1 MKLTGTNSDVLKTI
15 RQPTKLEESSSLV
28 FIYPMIIDKYL
39 ERKWGLLLRD
49 FFTTQFMSQIKI
61 SNVLNITSQAS
72 RHSVTSGD
80 AERIENAAER
90 TAQSSLGLLTAN
102 HQPSTDLSQQ
112 YYGQMAKHEYQDKI
126 NQFRYFIRDQI
137 MIDPRFADTRPII
150 SNITIENLIDV
161 PLIIGTKMSGVQS
174 IPLFWI
180 LFFAT
185 GQYREDFDKEE
196 ITDPDDPTK
205 IKTFTRSLR
214 MDRPQSFE
222 YIARMI
228 KDVAG
233 PKYQNYEQFLTKIA
247 QIPANTGPGNRISAA
262 VHAAPTEIDRA
273 IKVFTNATNERY
285 YSEEI
290 GFSRNAAVSIN
301 NAYLDSTDLAASTR
315 IRAQNLFTSFLSNYV
330 IPITQSAVHT
340 VVGID
345 EVNINAK
352 LSMLGSNLLSTF
364 MGTYSILDSQ
374 IKASLMSQISDNNS
388 EASLNQLS
396 SIERMCEAN
405 SRLSVISQLEALR
418 NISFGLTS
426 TRADII
432 NFIEQLSR
440 SAAQFQVYQQGLIS
454 NLLSMSMGVDD
465 AKKELDSLARDGNKS
480 IQEQFYKFF
489 TEASR
494 DYNDDNAQKT
504 AIMQRQRNADGT
516 DGPLI
521 QQNTRLGMFLTNI
534 PGGNI
539 RNQNVNIETY
549 IQQICTS
556 LGSICSFMAY
566 YTFFSYLCEYMGE
579 IKAKVEIQK
588 KDALDFPNYC
598 LVFRKEVIESLYG
611 ALAAANYK
619 KSKEQEDYQ
628 KKQDHE
634 ANTPIIMKRA
644 MNFVDQKVLRNSKKE
659 EPKKPTND
667 FTSFKIHETEI
678 MNMIRVLNN
687 RLNIPNMI
695 VVDDKTDTIYYK
707 WMYSGGNIMKLT
719 YSTVQNYVKHQ
730 QEILPGY

>member
-72 RHSVTSGD
+72 RHSVTNGD
-80 AERIENAAER
+80 VERIENAAER

-102 HQPSTDLSQQ
+102 QHQSPDLSQQ

-137 MIDPRFADTRPII
+137 MIDPRFSDTRPII

-161 PLIIGTKMSGVQS
+161 PLVIGTKMSGVQS

-196 ITDPDDPTK
+196 ITDPDDPAK
-205 IKTFTRSLR
+205 MKAFTRSLR

-228 KDVAG
+228 KDVSG
-233 PKYQNYEQFLTKIA
+233 PKYRDYEQFLTKIA
-247 QIPANTGPGNRISAA
+247 QIPANTGPGNRMSAA
-262 VHAAPTEIDRA
+262 VHAVPTEIDRA
-273 IKVFTNATNERY
+273 IKAFTNATNERY

-301 NAYLDSTDLAASTR
+301 NAYLDTTELAASTR
-315 IRAQNLFTSFLSNYV
+315 IRAQNLFTSFLSNYI
-330 IPITQSAVHT
+330 IPITQSVVHT

-352 LSMLGSNLLSTF
+352 LSVLGSNLLSTF

-405 SRLSVISQLEALR
+405 SRLSVISQLESLKK
-418 NISFGLTS
+418 ISFGLTS
-426 TRADII
+426 TRSDII

-440 SAAQFQVYQQGLIS
+440 IAAQLQVYHQGLNA
-454 NLLSMSMGVDD
+454 NLLSMSMD
-465 AKKELDSLARDGNKS
+465 AKDVKKELDNLAKSDDSLRM
-480 IQEQFYKFF
+480 QFYKFF
-489 TEASR
+489 TDKSR
-494 DYNDDNAQKT
+494 DYAQENAQKT
-504 AIMQRQRNADGT
+504 AIMQRQDPNDENS
-516 DGPLI
+516 PLI
-521 QQNTRLGMFLTNI
+521 QQNTRLGMFLGSI
-534 PGGNI
+534 DGAGVQ
-539 RNQNVNIETY
+539 RVNVETY
-549 IQQICTS
+549 IQQISTA
-556 LGSICSFMAY
+556 LGSISAFMAY

-598 LVFRKEVIESLYG
+598 LVFRKEVVEALYG
-611 ALAAANYK
+611 ALSAANYK
-619 KSKEQEDYQ
+619 KTKEQEDYQ
-628 KKQDHE
+628 KQQDHE
-634 ANTPIIMKRA
+634 ASTPMAMKRA
-644 MNFVDQKVLRNSKKE
+644 INFVDQKILRHPKKE
-659 EPKKPTND
+659 DPKKPTND
-667 FTSFKIHETEI
+667 FTSFKIHETEV
-678 MNMIRVLNN
+678 MNMIRILNN

-695 VVDDKTDTIYYK
+695 VIDDKTDTVYYK
-707 WMYSGGNIMKLT
+707 WMYSGGTIMKLSQ
-719 YSTVQNYVKHQ
+719 STIQNYVKHQ